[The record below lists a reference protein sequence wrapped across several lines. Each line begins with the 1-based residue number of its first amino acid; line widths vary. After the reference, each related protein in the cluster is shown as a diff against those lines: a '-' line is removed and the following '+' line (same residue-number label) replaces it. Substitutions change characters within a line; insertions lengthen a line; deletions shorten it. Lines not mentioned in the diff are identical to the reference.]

1 MNLIAAPNLVPVRA
15 SRLIYSIRK
24 INDCILLTLI
34 VSHWNKLHV
43 LAALR
48 SSLEHH
54 HLAVVLTLHWI
65 LVELLNLIHAL
76 WIHVHLLLLLLW
88 HHPRTATLA
97 APLTWRHL
105 PRPLVHWHKRLLL
118 LGNLLPGCL
127 RIHFIDWNVLVTAL
141 IDIKTAL

>member
-1 MNLIAAPNLVPVRA
+1 MSHTLVLPLGQAPLLLLFL
-15 SRLIYSIRK
+15 RLEWHYLS
-24 INDCILLTLI
+24 DLI